1 MLELLYTALLYLIQP
16 LIWIRLWVRG
26 RKAPAY
32 RKRWGERYGFY
43 RHPLKPGGIML
54 HSVSVGET
62 LAAIPLVR
70 ALRHRYPD
78 LPITVT
84 TMTPTGSE
92 RVQSAFGKDVQ
103 HVYLPYDLPDALNRF
118 LNKVDPK
125 LVLIMETEL
134 WPNLIAALHKR
145 KIPLVIANARLSAR
159 SAAGYAKLGKFV
171 RRLLRRITLIAAQN
185 EEDGARF
192 VALGAKNNQVTVTGS
207 LKFDISV
214 TPQLAAKAVTL
225 RRQWAPHRP
234 VWIAT
239 STHEGE
245 ESVVIAA
252 HQALLQQFP
261 NLLLILVPRHP
272 ERFPDAI
279 NLVRQAGLSYITRS
293 SGEVPSTSTQVVVG
307 DTMGELMLL
316 YGIADLAFVGGSLVE
331 RGGHNPLEAAAH
343 AIPVLM
349 GPHTFNFKDICA
361 RLEQASGLITVTDA
375 TTLAKEVSSL
385 LTDADYRSFYGRHA
399 VEVLYQNQ
407 GAVIAAHQALLQQFP
422 NLLLI
427 LVPRHPERFP
437 DAINLV
443 RQAGLSYITRS
454 SGEVPS
460 TSTQVVVGDTMGEL
474 MLLYGIADLA
484 FVGGSLVERGGH
496 NPLEAAAHAIPVLMG
511 PHTFN
516 FKDICARLEQ
526 ASGLITVTDA
536 TTLAKEVSS
545 LLTDADYRSFYGRH
559 AVEVLYQNQ
568 GALQRLLQL
577 LEPYLPPKTH

>member
-1 MLELLYTALLYLIQP
+1 M
-16 LIWIRLWVRG
+16 
-26 RKAPAY
+26 
-32 RKRWGERYGFY
+32 
-43 RHPLKPGGIML
+43 
-54 HSVSVGET
+54 
-62 LAAIPLVR
+62 
-70 ALRHRYPD
+70 
-78 LPITVT
+78 
-84 TMTPTGSE
+84 
-92 RVQSAFGKDVQ
+92 
-103 HVYLPYDLPDALNRF
+103 
-118 LNKVDPK
+118 
-125 LVLIMETEL
+125 
-134 WPNLIAALHKR
+134 
-145 KIPLVIANARLSAR
+145 
-159 SAAGYAKLGKFV
+159 
-171 RRLLRRITLIAAQN
+171 
-185 EEDGARF
+185 
-192 VALGAKNNQVTVTGS
+192 TVTGS

-375 TTLAKEVSSL
+375 TS
-385 LTDADYRSFYGRHA
+385 
-399 VEVLYQNQ
+399 
-407 GAVIAAHQALLQQFP
+407 
-422 NLLLI
+422 
-427 LVPRHPERFP
+427 
-437 DAINLV
+437 
-443 RQAGLSYITRS
+443 
-454 SGEVPS
+454 
-460 TSTQVVVGDTMGEL
+460 
-474 MLLYGIADLA
+474 
-484 FVGGSLVERGGH
+484 
-496 NPLEAAAHAIPVLMG
+496 
-511 PHTFN
+511 
-516 FKDICARLEQ
+516 
-526 ASGLITVTDA
+526 
-536 TTLAKEVSS
+536 LAKEVSS

>member
-1 MLELLYTALLYLIQP
+1 MLELLYTALFYLIQP

-43 RHPLKPGGIML
+43 RRPLKPGGIML

-92 RVQSAFGKDVQ
+92 RVQSAFGTDVQ
-103 HVYLPYDLPDALNRF
+103 HIYLPYDLPDALNRF
-118 LNKVDPK
+118 LNKVYPK

-134 WPNLIAALHKR
+134 WPNLFAALHKR
-145 KIPLVIANARLSAR
+145 HIPLVIANARLSAR

-171 RRLLRRITLIAAQN
+171 SRLLRRITLIAAQN

-192 VALGAKNNQVTVTGS
+192 ITLGARSNQVTVTGS

-239 STHEGE
+239 STHDGE
-245 ESVVIAA
+245 ESIIIAA
-252 HQALLQQFP
+252 HQALLHQFP

-279 NLVRQAGLSYITRS
+279 NLVRQAGLSFTTRS
-293 SGEVPSTSTQVVVG
+293 SGEVPSSSTQVVIG

-361 RLEQASGLITVTDA
+361 RLEQASGLITVTDV
-375 TTLAKEVSSL
+375 TTLVKEVSSL
-385 LTDADYRSFYGRHA
+385 LTDEDYR
-399 VEVLYQNQ
+399 N
-407 GAVIAAHQALLQQFP
+407 
-422 NLLLI
+422 
-427 LVPRHPERFP
+427 
-437 DAINLV
+437 
-443 RQAGLSYITRS
+443 
-454 SGEVPS
+454 
-460 TSTQVVVGDTMGEL
+460 
-474 MLLYGIADLA
+474 
-484 FVGGSLVERGGH
+484 
-496 NPLEAAAHAIPVLMG
+496 
-511 PHTFN
+511 
-516 FKDICARLEQ
+516 
-526 ASGLITVTDA
+526 
-536 TTLAKEVSS
+536 
-545 LLTDADYRSFYGRH
+545 FYGRH

>member
-1 MLELLYTALLYLIQP
+1 MLQLLYTTLFYLIQP
-16 LIWIRLWVRG
+16 LIWLRLWVRG

-43 RHPLKPGGIML
+43 KQSLKPGGILM

-92 RVQSAFGKDVQ
+92 RVLSAFGNDVQ

-118 LNKVDPK
+118 LNAVDPK
-125 LVLIMETEL
+125 LVLVMETEL
-134 WPNLIAALHKR
+134 WPNLIAALHAR
-145 KIPLVIANARLSAR
+145 QIPLVIANARLSAR
-159 SAAGYAKLGKFV
+159 SAKGYAKLGDFI
-171 RRLLRRITLIAAQN
+171 RTLLRRITLIAAQN
-185 EEDGARF
+185 EEDGERF
-192 VALGAKNNQVTVTGS
+192 IALGAKRNQLTVTGS

-214 TPQLAAKAVTL
+214 TPQLASRAVTL

-239 STHEGE
+239 STHDGE
-245 ESVVIAA
+245 ESAVIEA
-252 HQALLQQFP
+252 HQTLLREFP

-279 NLVRQAGLSYITRS
+279 NMVRQAGLSYITRS
-293 SGEVPSTSTQVVVG
+293 SGEVPSSSTQVVVG

-361 RLEQASGLITVTDA
+361 RLTQADGLITVTDVA
-375 TTLAKEVSSL
+375 SLSKEVASL
-385 LTDADYRSFYGRHA
+385 LTDEDYR
-399 VEVLYQNQ
+399 N
-407 GAVIAAHQALLQQFP
+407 
-422 NLLLI
+422 
-427 LVPRHPERFP
+427 
-437 DAINLV
+437 
-443 RQAGLSYITRS
+443 
-454 SGEVPS
+454 
-460 TSTQVVVGDTMGEL
+460 
-474 MLLYGIADLA
+474 
-484 FVGGSLVERGGH
+484 
-496 NPLEAAAHAIPVLMG
+496 
-511 PHTFN
+511 
-516 FKDICARLEQ
+516 
-526 ASGLITVTDA
+526 
-536 TTLAKEVSS
+536 
-545 LLTDADYRSFYGRH
+545 FYGRH

-577 LEPYLPPKTH
+577 LEPYLPPKAH